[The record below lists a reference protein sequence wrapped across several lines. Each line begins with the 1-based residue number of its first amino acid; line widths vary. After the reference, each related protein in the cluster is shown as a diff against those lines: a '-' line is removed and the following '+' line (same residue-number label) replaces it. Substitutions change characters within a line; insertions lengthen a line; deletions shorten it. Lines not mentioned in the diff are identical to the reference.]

1 MAFGKTPICSNV
13 GGMADY
19 IGDSGILVDGRWEP
33 VFGMT
38 DTFSDLCTGYE
49 NWFSIC
55 VLELCQKMRSV
66 YESRESQEY
75 KQMRH
80 SGFDRAEQFSHES
93 VGQMIKDL
101 LNAS

>member
-1 MAFGKTPICSNV
+1 MKSV
-13 GGMADY
+13 
-19 IGDSGILVDGRWEP
+19 
-33 VFGMT
+33 
-38 DTFSDLCTGYE
+38 
-49 NWFSIC
+49 C
-55 VLELCQKMRSV
+55 VLELRQKMRSV